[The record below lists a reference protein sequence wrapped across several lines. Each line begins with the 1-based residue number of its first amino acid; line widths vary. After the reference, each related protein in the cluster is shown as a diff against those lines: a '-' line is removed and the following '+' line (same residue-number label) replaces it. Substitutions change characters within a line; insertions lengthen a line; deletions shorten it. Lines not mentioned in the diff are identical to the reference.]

1 MILPTRRL
9 LWLLAAPAAVLL
21 VWPSWL
27 AARLVIAYDV
37 VLVLVV
43 LLDLAVSAR
52 PGQIEVVRRMRR
64 RLSLGGRNAVGWALH
79 NRSQQPLRFAL
90 KDDLP
95 PEMARSPERV
105 EGRLAPRSRA
115 ELAYDII
122 PRRRGLFAVDD
133 IHLRYDTLLGLLR
146 RQVRT
151 GQHDE
156 VKVYPNVAN
165 LARYELAAQRHR
177 LEELGLTSARRLGPG
192 TTFEGLR
199 EYVSGDDL
207 ADMAWKASARHGRLI
222 TRTYETDRSQNV
234 LVALDCGRLMT
245 TQVDELSR
253 LDHAINATLLLTYV
267 AMKQGDYMGLVAF
280 SDRIESY
287 VPPIKGRAALGRVN
301 EGLYRLEPRL
311 CEPDYDKVCKFL
323 SLRHRKRSLIVIM
336 TDVIDLHASGMLLA
350 HAARFARKHV
360 PVCVTLRNLELERMA
375 QQVAEQPAEAYAQA
389 VAIDLLAARQDAL
402 AQMRKH
408 GVDVLDVDPR
418 QLSPRLLTRYLEL
431 KRRRL

>member
-9 LWLLAAPAAVLL
+9 VALLAAPAAVLL
-21 VWPSWL
+21 FWPTLL
-27 AARLVIAYDV
+27 AARLALAYDAA
-37 VLVLVV
+37 LALVV
-43 LLDLAVSAR
+43 LLDLVISAR
-52 PGQIEVVRRMRR
+52 PGQIAVERRMRR
-64 RLSLGGRNAVGWALH
+64 RLSLGGRNAIGWSLH
-79 NRSQQPLRFAL
+79 NRSQQPLQFAL
-90 KDDLP
+90 RDDLP
-95 PEMARSPERV
+95 KEMAPNPERV
-105 EGRLAPRSRA
+105 AGRLEARSRA
-115 ELAYDII
+115 ELSYDLV
-122 PRRRGLFAVDD
+122 PLRRGRFVLGDA
-133 IHLRYDTLLGLLR
+133 HLRYQTLFGLLTRQLRIR
-146 RQVRT
+146 RQ
-151 GQHDE
+151 DE

-192 TTFEGLR
+192 ATFEGLR
-199 EYVSGDDL
+199 EYVPGDDL

-245 TQVDELSR
+245 TQVDDLSR

-267 AMKQGDYMGLVAF
+267 AMKQGDYLGLVAF

-287 VPPIKGRAALGRVN
+287 VPPIKGKAALGRVN

-336 TDVIDLHASGMLLA
+336 TDVIDRHASAMLLA
-350 HAARFARKHV
+350 HAARFARKHL
-360 PVCVTLRNLELERMA
+360 PVCVTLRNLELERLA
-375 QQVAEQPAEAYAQA
+375 FEPAETSGAAYTQA
-389 VAIDLLAARQDAL
+389 VAVDLLAARQDAL